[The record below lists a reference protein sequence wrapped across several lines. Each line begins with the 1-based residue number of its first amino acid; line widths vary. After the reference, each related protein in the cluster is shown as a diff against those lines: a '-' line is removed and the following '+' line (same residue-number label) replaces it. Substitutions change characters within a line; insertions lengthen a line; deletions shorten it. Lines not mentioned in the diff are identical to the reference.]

1 MHEVE
6 ELSRPEDEGIRKA
19 KEVLAYE
26 ATKICHGH
34 KEADRA
40 RSAAGQLFGEKAG
53 DDLEGVPTYSMS
65 LEELG
70 DGIEAYILFQNTSLC
85 RTRSQARRLISQGGA
100 YVNGER
106 IPSFET
112 KIGSDYIRNN
122 AILLRAGKKR
132 YLRVRIQDS

>member
-1 MHEVE
+1 
-6 ELSRPEDEGIRKA
+6 
-19 KEVLAYE
+19 VLAYE
-26 ATKICHGH
+26 AARICHGQ

-40 RSAAGQLFGEKAG
+40 RSLAGQLFGKDTG
-53 DDLEGVPTYSMS
+53 DDLEGVPTYAMT

-85 RTRSQARRLISQGGA
+85 KTRSEARRLISQGGA

-112 KIGSDYIRNN
+112 IIGPDHLNKNN
-122 AILLRAGKKR
+122 TILLRAGKKK
-132 YLRVRIQDS
+132 YCRVHIQDS